1 MDDNTMNLI
10 QELKDEAKENALDA
24 DRFNTLVSMIL
35 NGAELDYTGKALRVG
50 NDEAIMAYASVMYP
64 NTYSDILARLQKE
77 KEEEK
82 NDGK

>member
-1 MDDNTMNLI
+1 MDDNTKILI

-35 NGAELDYTGKALRVG
+35 KGAELEYTGKALLIG
-50 NDEAIMAYASVMYP
+50 NDEAIMAYVSVLYP
-64 NTYSDILARLQKE
+64 NWYSDILAQLQKE

>member
-1 MDDNTMNLI
+1 MDDNTKILI

-50 NDEAIMAYASVMYP
+50 NDESIMAYVSVMYP
-64 NTYSDILARLQKE
+64 NWYSDILARLQKE

>member
-1 MDDNTMNLI
+1 MDDNTKILI

-35 NGAELDYTGKALRVG
+35 NGAKLDYTGKALRVG
-50 NDEAIMAYASVMYP
+50 NDEAIMAYVSVMYP
-64 NTYSDILARLQKE
+64 NWYSDILARLQKE
-77 KEEEK
+77 KKEEK

>member
-1 MDDNTMNLI
+1 MDDNTKILI

-24 DRFNTLVSMIL
+24 DRFDTLVSMIL

-50 NDEAIMAYASVMYP
+50 NDESIMDFVRVIYTKGYF
-64 NTYSDILARLQKE
+64 NTLAQLQKE